1 MVIHENMHTILCF
14 KKTHLQNCGNPC
26 PKHTKHKLVSPGCS
40 KTTNHEG
47 GRLQKDNLV
56 LIIEK
61 DVQISKPYT
70 LNWVSTTNNEYK
82 KLKSCKKYI
91 I

>member
-1 MVIHENMHTILCF
+1 MFQENSLA
-14 KKTHLQNCGNPC
+14 NCGNPC

-40 KTTNHEG
+40 KIANHEG

-61 DVQISKPYT
+61 NVQISEPYT
-70 LNWVSTTNNEYK
+70 LNWISITNNE
-82 KLKSCKKYI
+82 LKEIKAL
-91 I
+91 